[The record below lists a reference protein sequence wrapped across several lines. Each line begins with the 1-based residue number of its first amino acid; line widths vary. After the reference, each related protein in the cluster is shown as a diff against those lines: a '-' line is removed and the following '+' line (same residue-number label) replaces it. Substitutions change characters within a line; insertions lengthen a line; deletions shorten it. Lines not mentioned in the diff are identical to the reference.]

1 MGSSRRI
8 LRFILKLRTHTSRA
22 GGRSMGDTLRECRP
36 KPQRRR
42 SIHQARSSTL
52 EVRGTGRAQRRQT
65 PQKSPYRRGSAA
77 TSALSSA
84 DYSLLRTCPVSALI
98 RTWSALNTRSGCPS
112 PRARVFGPAH
122 GIDGFWVC
130 LRAAQLSTAANPA
143 KGPPVAPCI
152 IISSQTAVVRDSQH
166 SRATVHVHRFHC
178 VCQRL
183 ILILVDQHGA
193 FRVVHLN
200 HCGAT
205 A

>member
-1 MGSSRRI
+1 MIIGVDYHPSFQTIAFFMEETGECGEQELNHSDLAALACRTESLHLTGKEDIFRQVSGTRDASKTQLGLIGIQSVINSR
-8 LRFILKLRTHTSRA
+8 SR
-22 GGRSMGDTLRECRP
+22 
-36 KPQRRR
+36 
-42 SIHQARSSTL
+42 
-52 EVRGTGRAQRRQT
+52 
-65 PQKSPYRRGSAA
+65 
-77 TSALSSA
+77 
-84 DYSLLRTCPVSALI
+84 CP
-98 RTWSALNTRSGCPS
+98 R
-112 PRARVFGPAH
+112 PRARVFGSAH
-122 GIDGFWVC
+122 GIDGFWVR

-166 SRATVHVHRFHC
+166 SRAIVHVHRFHC

-193 FRVVHLN
+193 FRVVHVN